1 MKKICTL
8 ITFLIAMIL
17 LEKADAY
24 TAIDRF
30 TSRFSNRVKSKTLNS
45 VDESIPPKTDFD
57 TLLQKELSQFQSSTS
72 SSSSTGNE
80 KYKSQLASSP
90 ETAPQM
96 SSIKNVISTL
106 LVADFFLVMVFLAWY
121 ILAAVTQ
128 STTPVILE
136 RFQDI
141 FQPVVVPSL
150 TVLMAGSMASGLLGN
165 GEKKAN

>member
-1 MKKICTL
+1 MKTICTL
-8 ITFLIAMIL
+8 TTVLILIIL
-17 LEKADAY
+17 LETTKAYIAF
-24 TAIDRF
+24 DRF
-30 TSRFSNRVKSKTLNS
+30 TSRFSNRVNSKILKS

-57 TLLQKELSQFQSSTS
+57 TLLQKELSQFQATTS
-72 SSSSTGNE
+72 SSTVGNE
-80 KYKSQLASSP
+80 KYKSQIVSSP
-90 ETAPQM
+90 ETAPQIA
-96 SSIKNVISTL
+96 SIKNVISTL

-165 GEKKAN
+165 GEKKGN